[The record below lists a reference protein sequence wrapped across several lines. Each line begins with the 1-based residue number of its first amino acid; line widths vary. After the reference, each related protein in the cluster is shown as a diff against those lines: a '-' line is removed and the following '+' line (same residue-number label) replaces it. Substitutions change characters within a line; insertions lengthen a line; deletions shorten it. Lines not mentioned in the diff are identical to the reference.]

1 MHHVLRKYMEQGE
14 VRLLI
19 KTEKTLT
26 AMRKRK
32 KSASGTAGRV
42 CLAAGLWCLT
52 AFLVTGMEYLRE
64 ERQYDSIAE
73 AYTAEADSEAGD
85 DRTPDDAGLKT
96 DAGKESVSDYSCTEV
111 TAENPAYLNDPALS
125 DSLVVDFDRLEQLN
139 PDYTGWIHLPTGA
152 GYPVVRGRS
161 TGTYLHTD
169 FYGKPSFAGT
179 IFMHPDCSRDFSDRH
194 TILYGHNM
202 RDGTMSGRNDLYA
215 DPAYTLQHPY
225 FWIHVKGGY
234 YTFRV
239 FRMLKVPDGSETY
252 ETGFI
257 TDSEMNRWIESQE
270 EYALYTLEDAV
281 PEQHIHVITLSTCAS
296 AGGKLQR
303 QPLQACA
310 VCFTGYSGKRRGVY
324 E

>member
-42 CLAAGLWCLT
+42 CLAAGLGCRT
-52 AFLVTGMEYLRE
+52 AFLVTGMDYLRE

-73 AYTAEADSEAGD
+73 AYTAEADSETGD
-85 DRTPDDAGLKT
+85 DRTSDDAGLKT

-194 TILYGHNM
+194 TI
-202 RDGTMSGRNDLYA
+202 
-215 DPAYTLQHPY
+215 
-225 FWIHVKGGY
+225 HVKGGY